1 MKIALASDH
10 GGFALKEVIK
20 SHLNEIG
27 YEVIDFGTNTCESC
41 DYPVFANLAAKAVV
55 SGECE
60 KGIVVCGTGVG
71 VSIAAN
77 KVNGIRCALVHD
89 VFTAEAT
96 RAHNDSNMLAMGGRV
111 IGDGLA
117 IMIVDT
123 WLNTE
128 YEGGRHQNRLDL
140 IKDMEV

>member
-27 YEVIDFGTNTCESC
+27 YEVIDFGTNSNESC